1 MHQRTA
7 EPETLPFADSEIGRD
22 EKTMC
27 LVAKLFNG
35 FSNPTRLSILLALA
49 RRGETRVAD
58 LVEELKAPQPRVS
71 DHLTR
76 LLWCG
81 YVSVRREGRY
91 AYYSVSDERV
101 LQMIG
106 LCMSIMEENV
116 QCGPRLGSMQPD
128 AG

>member
-1 MHQRTA
+1 MQQRTT
-7 EPETLPFADSEIGRD
+7 EPGTLPFADSEIGRAD
-22 EKTMC
+22 ETMC
-27 LVAKLFNG
+27 LAAKLFDG

-71 DHLTR
+71 DHLSR

-81 YVSVRREGRY
+81 YVSVRRDGRY
-91 AYYSVSDERV
+91 AYYSVTDERV
-101 LQMIG
+101 LEMIG
-106 LCMSIMEENV
+106 LCVSVIEENV

>member
-1 MHQRTA
+1 MRHITEQPT
-7 EPETLPFADSEIGRD
+7 TLPFADSQTGRAD
-22 EKTMC
+22 ETMC
-27 LVAKLFNG
+27 FAAKLFEG

-71 DHLTR
+71 DHLSR

-81 YVSVRREGRY
+81 YVSVRRDGRY
-91 AYYSVSDERV
+91 AYYSVADERV

-116 QCGPRLGSMQPD
+116 QRGPRLGSVQPD